1 MVDRLN
7 ISERDAVSLASV
19 MARKGVDGVQIGAAL
34 GVDAPARPAFVSGA
48 TIGLIGTGRGTW
60 LAIGETDAPDWSEG
74 VAETLEGL
82 ASVTD
87 QSSGYVVIRLGGAD
101 ARRLL
106 QRGMPID
113 LHPAQFSAGSAVTT
127 VIAHIGVIVW
137 QVDDLPTYDLAV
149 FRSFR
154 NSLIRWIETT
164 AAAL

>member
-1 MVDRLN
+1 MADWLD

-19 MARKGVDGVQIGAAL
+19 MARKGVDAVRIGGAL
-34 GVDAPARPAFVSGA
+34 GVDAPTRPAFVSGA
-48 TIGLIGTGRGTW
+48 AIGLIGSGRGTW
-60 LAIGETDAPDWSEG
+60 LAIGETDAPDWAED
-74 VAETLEGL
+74 VAETLAGL
-82 ASVTD
+82 ASVSD
-87 QSSGYVVIRLGGAD
+87 QSSGYVVVRLAGVD

-113 LHPAQFSAGSAVTT
+113 LHPDAFGAGSAVTT

-137 QVDDLPTYDLAV
+137 QVDDRPTYDLAV

>member
-1 MVDRLN
+1 MADRLN

-19 MARKGVDGVQIGAAL
+19 MARKGVDGSQIGAAL
-34 GVDAPARPAFVSGA
+34 GIDAPTRPAFTAGGA
-48 TIGLIGTGRGTW
+48 IGLIGTGRGTW
-60 LAIGETDAPDWSEG
+60 LAIGETDAPDWAEG
-74 VAETLEGL
+74 VAETLAGL

-87 QSSGYVVIRLGGAD
+87 QSSGYVVLRLAGAD

-113 LHPAQFSAGSAVTT
+113 LHPDSFSAGSAVTT

-137 QVDDLPTYDLAV
+137 QVDDQPTYDLAV